1 VAVGV
6 GVGVAVRTV
15 VGEAAVGGVALQ
27 DAIPAAA
34 IARNTRKSLRRRVR
48 AVTVSVVQ
56 RFNLVR
62 GWLNPGKPVR
72 P

>member
-34 IARNTRKSLRRRVR
+34 IARNTWKSLR
-48 AVTVSVVQ
+48 T
-56 RFNLVR
+56 
-62 GWLNPGKPVR
+62 GEGDG
-72 P
+72 